1 MLLVGI
7 VHERV
12 IKFLLN
18 DRNKSR
24 NLQSFGDFWTK
35 SCQFLINN
43 DILWSIWSFF
53 TGLLSF
59 NWILWWETNVIRKL
73 ITILWRKRTMHPEK
87 IHFPL
92 STLGPVQEWDA
103 FFLLPSIYA
112 LFESVYGK
120 KKKKALPLL
129 HCARS
134 GKREMYFFW
143 AHCPFSPHG
152 GNWF

>member
-1 MLLVGI
+1 M
-7 VHERV
+7 R
-12 IKFLLN
+12 
-18 DRNKSR
+18 
-24 NLQSFGDFWTK
+24 
-35 SCQFLINN
+35 
-43 DILWSIWSFF
+43 
-53 TGLLSF
+53 
-59 NWILWWETNVIRKL
+59 
-73 ITILWRKRTMHPEK
+73 PEK

-92 STLGPVQEWDA
+92 PTPDQVQEGDA
-103 FFLLPSIYA
+103 FFLLPSIHA

-152 GNWF
+152 GTSLLEFLVYCGVFKDAIQMQRDRS

>member
-1 MLLVGI
+1 MERSLALSIIYQRRALLAVSSYGLSICPSPTGVHFGI
-7 VHERV
+7 FRSNLY
-12 IKFLLN
+12 IIFYLTQPQQA
-18 DRNKSR
+18 KSR
-24 NLQSFGDFWTK
+24 FWK
-35 SCQFLINN
+35 
-43 DILWSIWSFF
+43 FF
-53 TGLLSF
+53 
-59 NWILWWETNVIRKL
+59 KDY
-73 ITILWRKRTMHPEK
+73 TILWRKRTMHPEK

-92 STLGPVQEWDA
+92 PTPGPSQEWDA
-103 FFLLPSIYA
+103 FFLLPSIHA

-152 GNWF
+152 GTISRERAVV